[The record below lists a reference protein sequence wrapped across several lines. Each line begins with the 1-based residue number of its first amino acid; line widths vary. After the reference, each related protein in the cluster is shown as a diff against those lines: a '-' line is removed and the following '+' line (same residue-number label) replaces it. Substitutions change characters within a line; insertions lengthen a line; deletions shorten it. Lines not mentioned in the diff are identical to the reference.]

1 MLFFAAIF
9 VYMDDILIASR
20 STEEH
25 IHHLQL
31 VYQRLKEHGLVVN
44 LKKSE
49 CCVNKVDFLGHT
61 ITKDG
66 IKPLKAKVDAII
78 SYPRPATANGLQRY
92 LGMYNFYHRFI
103 LNSARNQLFLQALIA
118 TSKKNDNT
126 PIVWT
131 EEAEAAFERTKTS
144 IANAAQLAHPAP
156 DAALS
161 LVTDAS
167 DLAMGA
173 ALH

>member
-20 STEEH
+20 STQEH

-49 CCVNKVDFLGHT
+49 FCVNKVDFLGHT

-103 LNSARNQLFLQALIA
+103 LNSARHQLFLQALIA
-118 TSKKNDNT
+118 KRTTTRRLYGPKKQKPHLREPKPASPT
-126 PIVWT
+126 PP
-131 EEAEAAFERTKTS
+131 S
-144 IANAAQLAHPAP
+144 
-156 DAALS
+156 
-161 LVTDAS
+161 
-167 DLAMGA
+167 
-173 ALH
+173 